1 MRSLKNAE
9 RARQLIIKEFIMKKL
24 LFGSLVLFLFNSSFA
39 QIDSVGLK
47 NSMQQ
52 LDKALLQK
60 DETVLKSILHKDLGF
75 GHSNGWIQTK
85 NDILND
91 FTSGKLT
98 YNKFENNSSSIVT
111 INKKYATVKTN
122 TNAEGVVNGTAFKLT
137 LHIMQFWI
145 RTKKGWQLI
154 ARQSAKLS

>member
-1 MRSLKNAE
+1 MRKPAT
-9 RARQLIIKEFIMKKL
+9 
-24 LFGSLVLFLFNSSFA
+24 VLFILFLLIAKSSFA
-39 QIDSVGLK
+39 QIDSIGLK
-47 NSMQQ
+47 NAMQQ

-60 DETVLKSILHKDLGF
+60 DETVLKSVLHKDLSY
-75 GHSNGWIQTK
+75 GHSNGWIQSK
-85 NDILND
+85 SDILND

-98 YNKFENNSSSIVT
+98 YSKIENNSSAIIV
-111 INKKYATVKTN
+111 INKDYATVKTN

-145 RTKKGWQLI
+145 KTKKGWQLI

>member
-1 MRSLKNAE
+1 MRKFA
-9 RARQLIIKEFIMKKL
+9 AV
-24 LFGSLVLFLFNSSFA
+24 LFVLFLFTTQNSFA

-47 NSMQQ
+47 NAMQQ

-60 DETVLKSILHKDLGF
+60 DETVLKSVLHKDLSF

-85 NDILND
+85 TDILND
-91 FTSGKLT
+91 FSSGKLT
-98 YNKFENNSSSIVT
+98 YNKFENNSSAIVT
-111 INKKYATVKTN
+111 ISKEYATVKTN

-145 RTKKGWQLI
+145 KTKKGWQLI

>member
-1 MRSLKNAE
+1 
-9 RARQLIIKEFIMKKL
+9 MKKL

-47 NSMQQ
+47 NAMQK

-60 DETVLKSILHKDLGF
+60 DEVVLKSVLHKDLSF

-85 NDILND
+85 ADILND

-98 YNKFENNSSSIVT
+98 YNKFENNSSAIVT
-111 INKKYATVKTN
+111 IGKKYATVKTN
-122 TNAEGVVNGTAFKLT
+122 TNAEGSVSGTAFKLT
-137 LHIMQFWI
+137 LHIMQFWV

>member
-1 MRSLKNAE
+1 
-9 RARQLIIKEFIMKKL
+9 MKML

-47 NSMQQ
+47 NAMQQ

-60 DETVLKSILHKDLGF
+60 DETVLKSVLHKDLSY
-75 GHSNGWIQTK
+75 GHSNGWIQSK
-85 NDILND
+85 SDILND

-98 YNKFENNSSSIVT
+98 YSKIENNSSAIIV
-111 INKKYATVKTN
+111 INKDYATVKTN

-145 RTKKGWQLI
+145 KTKKGWQLI
-154 ARQSAKLS
+154 ARQSSKLS

>member
-1 MRSLKNAE
+1 
-9 RARQLIIKEFIMKKL
+9 MKKL

-47 NSMQQ
+47 NVMQQ

-60 DETVLKSILHKDLGF
+60 DETVLKSVLHKDLSY
-75 GHSNGWIQTK
+75 GHSNGWIQSK
-85 NDILND
+85 SDILND

-98 YNKFENNSSSIVT
+98 YSKIENNSSAIIV
-111 INKKYATVKTN
+111 INKDYATVKTN

-145 RTKKGWQLI
+145 KTKKGWQLI

>member
-1 MRSLKNAE
+1 MRKFA
-9 RARQLIIKEFIMKKL
+9 AV
-24 LFGSLVLFLFNSSFA
+24 LFVLFLLTTQSSFA

-47 NSMQQ
+47 NAMQQ

-60 DETVLKSILHKDLGF
+60 DETILNSVLHKDLSY
-75 GHSNGWIQTK
+75 GHSNGWIQSK
-85 NDILND
+85 SDILND

-98 YNKFENNSSSIVT
+98 YSKIENNSSAIII
-111 INKKYATVKTN
+111 INKEYATVKTN
-122 TNAEGVVNGTAFKLT
+122 TNAEGVVNGTEFKLT

-145 RTKKGWQLI
+145 KTKKGWQLI

>member
-1 MRSLKNAE
+1 
-9 RARQLIIKEFIMKKL
+9 MKKL

-39 QIDSVGLK
+39 QIDSIGLK
-47 NSMQQ
+47 NAMQE
-52 LDKALLQK
+52 LDRALLQK

-85 NDILND
+85 TDILND
-91 FTSGKLT
+91 FTNGKLT
-98 YNKFENNSSSIVT
+98 YNKFENNSSAIVT
-111 INKKYATVKTN
+111 ISKKYATVKTN

-145 RTKKGWQLI
+145 KTKKGWQLI
-154 ARQSAKLS
+154 ARQSAKQ

>member
-1 MRSLKNAE
+1 MRKPATV
-9 RARQLIIKEFIMKKL
+9 
-24 LFGSLVLFLFNSSFA
+24 LFVLFLLIAKSSFA

-47 NSMQQ
+47 NAMQQ

-60 DETVLKSILHKDLGF
+60 DETVLNSVLHKDLSY
-75 GHSNGWIQTK
+75 GHSNGWIQSK
-85 NDILND
+85 SDILND

-98 YNKFENNSSSIVT
+98 YSKIENNSSAIII

-122 TNAEGVVNGTAFKLT
+122 TNAEGTVNGTAFKLT

-145 RTKKGWQLI
+145 KTKNGWQLI

>member
-1 MRSLKNAE
+1 
-9 RARQLIIKEFIMKKL
+9 MKKL

-39 QIDSVGLK
+39 QIDSIGLK
-47 NSMQQ
+47 NAMQE

-60 DETVLKSILHKDLGF
+60 DKAGLKLVLHDDLSF
-75 GHSNGWIQTK
+75 GHSNGWIQSK
-85 NDILND
+85 SDILND
-91 FTSGKLT
+91 FASGKVT
-98 YNKFENNSSSIVT
+98 YNKIENNSLAIVK

-145 RTKKGWQLI
+145 KTKKGWQLI